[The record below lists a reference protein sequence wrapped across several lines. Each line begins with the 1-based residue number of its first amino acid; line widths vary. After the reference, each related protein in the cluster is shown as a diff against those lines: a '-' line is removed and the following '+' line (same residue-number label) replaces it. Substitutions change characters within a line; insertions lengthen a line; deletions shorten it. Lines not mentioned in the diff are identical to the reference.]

1 MRSPLLVSVVTP
13 CYNEV
18 ENLLELVSR
27 VQTVLK
33 SLDYDFEHIVIDNA
47 STDGSQS
54 LLRELALKHEH
65 LRVIINARNFGHV
78 RSPFHAL
85 LQARGDCVILIVADL
100 QDPPELIPTLVSHW
114 EAGFQVAFL
123 VKNETEER
131 GVMRWGRR
139 IYYRLLQRL
148 TTSEIVADATGAGVY
163 DRSVVNYLKQLND
176 PYPYVRG
183 LIGEMGIPIAKVPFV
198 QPLRVRGR
206 SKSSFAGLYDLAMLG
221 FTTHSRVPLRLASLV
236 GFAIAG
242 LSLLTGVVYLC
253 RKLFDWSSFDLGVA
267 PLAIG
272 LFFLGAVQLIS
283 LGILGEYVGNIFL
296 RIRNLPLVVES
307 ERINFPIEES

>member
-1 MRSPLLVSVVTP
+1 MRTPRLVSVVSP

-18 ENLLELVSR
+18 DNLLELTTR
-27 VQTVLK
+27 IQRAMKDLG
-33 SLDYDFEHIVIDNA
+33 YEHEHIIIDNA
-47 STDGSQS
+47 STDGSQA
-54 LLRELALKHEH
+54 LLRKLAAENAN
-65 LRVIINARNFGHV
+65 LRVIFNARNFGHI
-78 RSPFHAL
+78 RSPFHAM
-85 LQARGDCVILIVADL
+85 LQAQGDCVVVLASDL
-100 QDPPELIPTLVSHW
+100 QDPPELIPELIANW
-114 EAGFQVAFL
+114 EAGFQVALL
-123 VKNETEER
+123 VKSDTEER
-131 GVMRWGRR
+131 GALRWLRR
-139 IYYRLLQRL
+139 FYYRTLQRV

-183 LIGEMGIPIAKVPFV
+183 LIGEMGIPIAKVHFL
-198 QPLRVRGR
+198 QPLRSKGT
-206 SKSSFAGLYDLAMLG
+206 SKSSFASLYDMAMLG
-221 FTTHSRVPLRLASLV
+221 FTTHSRVPLRLATLV
-236 GFAIAG
+236 GFGIAG
-242 LSLLTGVVYLC
+242 ISLLTGFIYLV

-307 ERINFPIEES
+307 ERINFPIEER